1 MTYYTDS
8 GEFHFEFGLDSCGS
22 SFTGSGG
29 VPGTDGQ
36 GNCFFEYDSYS
47 SFGEKGGHWDINWE
61 GVATGCYP
69 TATGC
74 TGAPTNNLELAAHF
88 GGPLGISGLTGA
100 GNLIFVYDSAANA
113 WMISGAG
120 TGIENMLDSS
130 AMPDAYSMSYTP
142 NVLTP
147 PTPPSTQTTISTGI
161 TGAGGLVGTF
171 TVAAGEVGIIGIKCV
186 TSNCYQDAFSV
197 VDASGAISSWGPSR
211 HSSGGGPAN
220 NPVPTTGPGVTTW
233 FPYHA
238 ISASFQ
244 YGGFESVSTGST
256 AWTNSMPGNVRNSA
270 YILTNGGV
278 LPSGTYDIYHWN
290 HYGAGSSNEILGKTS
305 TSFPSGT
312 PVDTNLFY
320 GKSGTSY
327 PARSFVLDLSDSA
340 VPILSV
346 LTQGLQEFRSEPLQV
361 NST

>member
-1 MTYYTDS
+1 MRQEQYQV
-8 GEFHFEFGLDSCGS
+8 
-22 SFTGSGG
+22 G
-29 VPGTDGQ
+29 VHQ
-36 GNCFFEYDSYS
+36 G
-47 SFGEKGGHWDINWE
+47 
-61 GVATGCYP
+61 
-69 TATGC
+69 
-74 TGAPTNNLELAAHF
+74 
-88 GGPLGISGLTGA
+88 
-100 GNLIFVYDSAANA
+100 
-113 WMISGAG
+113 
-120 TGIENMLDSS
+120 
-130 AMPDAYSMSYTP
+130 
-142 NVLTP
+142 
-147 PTPPSTQTTISTGI
+147 
-161 TGAGGLVGTF
+161 
-171 TVAAGEVGIIGIKCV
+171 
-186 TSNCYQDAFSV
+186 
-197 VDASGAISSWGPSR
+197 

-340 VPILSV
+340 VPAC
-346 LTQGLQEFRSEPLQV
+346 RC
-361 NST
+361 